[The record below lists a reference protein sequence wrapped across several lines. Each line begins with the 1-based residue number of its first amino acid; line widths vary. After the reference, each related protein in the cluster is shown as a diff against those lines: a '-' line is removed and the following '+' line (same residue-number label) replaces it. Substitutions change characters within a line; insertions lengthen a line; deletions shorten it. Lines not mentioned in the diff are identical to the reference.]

1 MAHVTMAGWDDVP
14 HLSEDEKR
22 ELMSSIPPHQLDAR
36 TKGVPMLGSGSIYP
50 IDEREI
56 AIDPFE
62 IPSYWPRGYGMDVG
76 WNWTAAVWVAHDVDS
91 DTVYLYDAYKRGQA
105 EPPIHSTAIKARGDW
120 MEGEIDPAARSRS
133 QKDGEQ
139 LKELYSALGLW
150 LRDADNARE
159 AGIMEMWTR
168 LTTNRL
174 KVFKHLQDWFMEF
187 RIYRR
192 DEKGQVVKVNDHLM
206 DATRYRLMRTNRLVS
221 EAMGVY
227 GSRRVPTY
235 RGSV

>member
-1 MAHVTMAGWDDVP
+1 M
-14 HLSEDEKR
+14 
-22 ELMSSIPPHQLDAR
+22 
-36 TKGVPMLGSGSIYP
+36 
-50 IDEREI
+50 
-56 AIDPFE
+56 
-62 IPSYWPRGYGMDVG
+62 
-76 WNWTAAVWVAHDVDS
+76 
-91 DTVYLYDAYKRGQA
+91 
-105 EPPIHSTAIKARGDW
+105 
-120 MEGEIDPAARSRS
+120 
-133 QKDGEQ
+133 
-139 LKELYSALGLW
+139 GLW

-227 GSRRVPTY
+227 GSRRVPVY